1 METRYYFIFAIVVI
15 VLQCLLAIFNRT
27 LRWLWVDKHCP
38 QSKKWLTLALFTASN
53 AVLFCECNLGFTS
66 ALNHFAFAN
75 AFLYPFV
82 NSLKISKKR
91 SKRLVLSVN

>member
-1 METRYYFIFAIVVI
+1 METHYYFIFAIVVI

-53 AVLFCECNLGFTS
+53 AVLFCYIKLKLRRKCGGFS
-66 ALNHFAFAN
+66 KVFRPSKRGAVAPL
-75 AFLYPFV
+75 LY
-82 NSLKISKKR
+82 LISKIPR
-91 SKRLVLSVN
+91 R